1 MRILRIKSFSKKEK
15 KEEEKKNLFPGQEI
29 IGVGG
34 IAAGGKLLDN
44 VHKSGEISGRVH
56 LYHGTSKTA
65 GKKIKEEGLKKSH
78 ALDEGTITRNA
89 GITPREL
96 VYTAKKRR
104 VGLGHSVAAIMNND
118 TPELIRMSIPYD
130 EYKKMK
136 KSTDNPEMAGAKSA
150 KEYAKLI
157 KKGKTPNLN
166 DERITRASEG
176 MGKKAGEKYIDYYAR
191 KKWDNLSGAE
201 GTSGTRIFEQDIN
214 PERIK
219 GSKHYKRN
227 SAKEISGY
235 IKRNPKRFLKGVGKG
250 AAATALVVGG
260 AKLTTAK
267 KKKLMEEQ
275 DKNN

>member
-1 MRILRIKSFSKKEK
+1 MRILRIKSFSKKD
-15 KEEEKKNLFPGQEI
+15 KEERNDSEKLFPGQEI
-29 IGVGG
+29 VGVGS

-78 ALDEGTITRNA
+78 ALDKNTITRNA
-89 GITPREL
+89 GITPEEL

-104 VGLGHSVAAIMNND
+104 VGLSHSMAAIGNCD
-118 TPELIRMSIPYD
+118 KPELIRMSIPYD

-136 KSTDNPEMAGAKSA
+136 RSTNNPEMAGAKSA
-150 KEYAKLI
+150 EEYAKLI
-157 KKGKTPNLN
+157 KEGKTPNPN
-166 DERITRASEG
+166 DELIKLRSEY
-176 MGKKAGEKYIDYYAR
+176 MEEKAGKRYIDSYAK

-201 GTSGTRIFEQDIN
+201 GTSGTRIFEQDIS

-267 KKKLMEEQ
+267 KKKK
-275 DKNN
+275 KNENTKD

>member
-1 MRILRIKSFSKKEK
+1 MRILRIKIFSDSKKQQK
-15 KEEEKKNLFPGQEI
+15 KENLFPGQEI
-29 IGVGG
+29 VGVGG

-56 LYHGTSKTA
+56 LYHGTSKIA

-78 ALDEGTITRNA
+78 ALDEGTITRTA

-104 VGLGHSVAAIMNND
+104 VGLSHSVAAIMNND

-157 KKGKTPNLN
+157 KEGKTPNPN
-166 DERITRASEG
+166 DEMVTRASES
-176 MGKKAGEKYIDYYAR
+176 MGKKAGEKYIDHYAR

-250 AAATALVVGG
+250 AAATALIVGG

-267 KKKLMEEQ
+267 KKKK
-275 DKNN
+275 DKKN